1 MGEGTFPSLA
11 KARAETALRR
21 VSSTRMAKHHAVG
34 IDAGTAEHVADADR
48 TEPREE
54 ILQEIVIGGAN

>member
-1 MGEGTFPSLA
+1 
-11 KARAETALRR
+11 
-21 VSSTRMAKHHAVG
+21 MAKHHAVG

-48 TEPREE
+48 AEPREE